1 MFVNDM
7 DDIIQYNN
15 VYNNLNENLNRIINL
30 FLG

>member
-15 VYNNLNENLNRIINL
+15 VYNNLNGNLSRINKSNN
-30 FLG
+30 

>member
-15 VYNNLNENLNRIINL
+15 VYNNLNENLNRINKSNN
-30 FLG
+30 

>member
-15 VYNNLNENLNRIINL
+15 VYNNLNENLNRINKSKN
-30 FLG
+30 